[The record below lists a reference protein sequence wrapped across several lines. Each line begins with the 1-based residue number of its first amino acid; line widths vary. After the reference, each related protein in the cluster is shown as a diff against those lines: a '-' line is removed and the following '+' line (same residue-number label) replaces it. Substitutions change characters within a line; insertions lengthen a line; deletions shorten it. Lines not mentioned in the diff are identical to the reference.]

1 MPKESEVRE
10 GFSPSQ
16 YLLDV
21 LITSAKSS
29 VKIGQWLD
37 CALCQTCTKDRQK
50 VNVCVAENGQ
60 AVLLSVCNSQE
71 SKARNAILTPLPGQN
86 TATLQKELLRFVR
99 QTRLGAKLDNSV
111 SGQCLENLNAA
122 SMIPSSSCQP
132 QFSIQGGRA
141 EMSNIVGDRKN
152 CLKVTSMLASKVA
165 SKVMGIKEI
174 KLAGTT
180 ILCTR
185 AQALEE
191 NQACLMTRDGKVVWH
206 FCQYKHLTTQ
216 MFELTP
222 ENGHTAATLT
232 EDLLAYLPEICGSNC
247 VHTVKEMEC
256 LTERDSAR
264 EARQKPSAPGD
275 AIKSSI
281 YSQRFPETIKLPKEA
296 EEVYLTLLRLR
307 SDYGV
312 KIEED
317 GTFILEKAVQLLDGV
332 ASSLGKAPLW
342 WQAGWN
348 MLLDI
353 NPKIVEHP
361 HKGSGMLIHHIRL
374 DSDLIA
380 HCSHNSTDAKKMEDL
395 PGLEAL
401 TGRKAVVATRR
412 HPGPSSGMTA
422 ACLER
427 IGVKDET
434 TKEEAVSKQA
444 REQGE
449 VGAFSSRFP
458 HGLTKAFDP
467 DEMLAYQGL
476 LELARK
482 TQNGKIYATNDLYGP
497 LLELRKWAKKQK
509 LPVSG
514 VIRAAHKLR
523 TRKVLE
529 QANPNETRPK
539 HFVLHHVQLPENGQ
553 DAPSDKVPTTTRVKE
568 SQPVATPG
576 GGGSSTLS
584 VLTGDSVSYDDFGQL
599 FGQTIKQL
607 QSIRKALILAGAEGF
622 EFRDNNDGTQTIS
635 FTIKK

>member
-29 VKIGQWLD
+29 VKTGQWLD
-37 CALCQTCTKDRQK
+37 CTLCQTCTKDRQK

-111 SGQCLENLNAA
+111 SGQCLENLNAVL
-122 SMIPSSSCQP
+122 MIPSSSCSP
-132 QFSIQGGRA
+132 QFSVQGGRA
-141 EMSNIVGDRKN
+141 EMSNIAGDRNN
-152 CLKVTSMLASKVA
+152 CLKVASLLATKVA
-165 SKVMGIKEI
+165 SKVMGIKEV
-174 KLAGTT
+174 KLTGTT
-180 ILCTR
+180 ILCAR

-191 NQACLMTRDGKVVWH
+191 DQSCLMIRDGKVAWH
-206 FCQYKHLTTQ
+206 FCQHKHFTTQ

-256 LTERDSAR
+256 LTERDAAR

-281 YSQRFPETIKLPKEA
+281 YSRRFPEVITLPKEA
-296 EEVYLTLLRLR
+296 EEVYLTLLSLR
-307 SDYGV
+307 HDHGG
-312 KIEED
+312 KMEED

-353 NPKIVEHP
+353 SPKIVEHP

-374 DSDLIA
+374 DSDLTA
-380 HCSHNSTDAKKMEDL
+380 HCLHNSTDAKKMKDL

-401 TGRKAVVATRR
+401 TGRKAAVATRR
-412 HPGPSSGMTA
+412 HLGPSSGMTA

-427 IGVKDET
+427 IGVRDET

-458 HGLTKAFDP
+458 HGLTKALDH
-467 DEMLAYQGL
+467 EEALAYQGL

-482 TQNGKIYATNDLYGP
+482 TQDGKIYATN
-497 LLELRKWAKKQK
+497 ELRGCLTGLKAWAKSKK
-509 LPVSG
+509 LSVSG
-514 VIRAAHKLR
+514 ATKGFSKLR
-523 TRKVLE
+523 ARKIVV
-529 QANPNETRPK
+529 QSNPHDTKPK
-539 HFVLHHVQLPENGQ
+539 CFVLHHVQLPENGQ
-553 DAPSDKVPTTTRVKE
+553 DIPSDKVPTAVRVKE
-568 SQPVATPG
+568 SRPVATPG
-576 GGGSSTLS
+576 SGGS
-584 VLTGDSVSYDDFGQL
+584 VPDDAFGQL

-607 QSIRKALILAGAEGF
+607 QSIREALTLTGTEGF